1 MTDKELRRLSRS
13 ELLELL
19 IGQIEENRTLRERLE
34 DAERRL
40 ADRKLAM
47 EKAGTM
53 AEAAL
58 ALSGV
63 FEAADA
69 AAQQYLESIRSQSGR
84 QEEICREMTE
94 KAKQEAAAVIG
105 AAQAY
110 SRKAHAE
117 ADDYWRRVT
126 ARAAALV
133 RDQDALR
140 RLVQSAGTDP
150 GGNAPGGRSA
160 EK

>member
-1 MTDKELRRLSRS
+1 MTEKELRKLGRT

-19 IGQIEENRTLRERLE
+19 L
-34 DAERRL
+34 AERKENEQLQAQL
-40 ADRKLAM
+40 AEAQQKLESRALTL
-47 EKAGTM
+47 AQTGSI

-58 ALSGV
+58 ALNNV
-63 FEAADA
+63 FDAAET

-150 GGNAPGGRSA
+150 GGNAPVGRSA